1 MADVEYFYARE
12 DCHDVL
18 YEVPRDLLRIF
29 GRKFGMVDSRHP
41 ENMSQLL
48 DTARPA
54 KRHLNGIQ
62 PFRKVVW
69 IKPWTRS
76 IEVFEHHQP
85 RAAPAPDF
93 YDDFIRRLNAETNG
107 KKANISEK
115 QKQSF
120 GKFLNG
126 TYCPAGKEKGPAG
139 QYRQWELVFGMS
151 VQKAKTLMEFRPAT
165 IWTLDC
171 AQVCCKCTRRRG
183 RTRDQSPRDLVSSS
197 DSC

>member
-1 MADVEYFYARE
+1 MRCPERLFLSEVYLTASKRDIWDPERLFLSEVYLTASNGCLMTISRVGSARLQGFLFLSEVLPTRRQMADVEYFYARE

-93 YDDFIRRLNAETNG
+93 YDDFIRRLNARAQYG
-107 KKANISEK
+107 P
-115 QKQSF
+115 QV
-120 GKFLNG
+120 LNF
-126 TYCPAGKEKGPAG
+126 P
-139 QYRQWELVFGMS
+139 
-151 VQKAKTLMEFRPAT
+151 
-165 IWTLDC
+165 LDS
-171 AQVCCKCTRRRG
+171 R
-183 RTRDQSPRDLVSSS
+183 S
-197 DSC
+197 